1 MNPII
6 ATLKEHNVSDEKV
19 HELFQAFTENPM
31 AAMALVQQLG
41 IPPEQLQQL
50 MGLVMTQPHL
60 IKEASDELGIS
71 DAEFAKAKEQLINN
85 QE

>member
-19 HELFQAFTENPM
+19 HELFQAFTQNPM
-31 AAMALVQQLG
+31 MAMAFVQQLG
-41 IPPEQLQQL
+41 IPPEKLQAL

-60 IKEASDELGIS
+60 IKEAADSLGIG
-71 DAEFAKAKEQLINN
+71 EGELEKAKQQLKN
-85 QE
+85 Q

>member
-71 DAEFAKAKEQLINN
+71 DAEFAKAKEQLNN

>member
-6 ATLKEHNVSDEKV
+6 ATLKEHNVSDERV
-19 HELFQAFTENPM
+19 RELFQAFTENPM

-71 DAEFAKAKEQLINN
+71 DAEFAKAKEQLNN

>member
-31 AAMALVQQLG
+31 MAMALVQQLG

-71 DAEFAKAKEQLINN
+71 DAEFAKAKEQLNN
-85 QE
+85 QN

>member
-19 HELFQAFTENPM
+19 HELFEAFTQNPM
-31 AAMALVQQLG
+31 MAMALVQQLG
-41 IPPEQLQQL
+41 IPPEKLQEL

-60 IKEASDELGIS
+60 IKEASKEFGIS
-71 DAEFAKAKEQLINN
+71 DSELAKAKEQLNN
-85 QE
+85 QQ